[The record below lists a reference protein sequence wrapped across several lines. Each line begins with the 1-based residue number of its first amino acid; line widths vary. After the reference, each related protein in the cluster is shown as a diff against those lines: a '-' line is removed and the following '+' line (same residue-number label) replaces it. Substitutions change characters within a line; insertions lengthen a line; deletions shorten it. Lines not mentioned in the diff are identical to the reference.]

1 MDVLSDILGTLRL
14 RGGVHFRCEFA
25 SPWGMA
31 MESTTDAPFHIVV
44 RGNFW
49 LRVPDRSEPIA
60 LHAGDLVVMPRG
72 GAHALLD
79 SPDRPARP
87 VGDVVAGQSLDRYGP
102 VVNEGDGQPASI
114 LCGYF
119 RFDRS
124 PPHPLLDALPALIHV
139 KGTDSQDLTWLNATL
154 NFMIHETRAARPGA
168 EAVVDRMAAVL
179 FIHVLRAYVEG
190 SDAPSGMLAAFTDRQ
205 VGAALELMHRR
216 PGEAWTLEA
225 LARQVG
231 MSRSVFAARFHQMVR
246 QPPLQY
252 LTLWRMQVARAQ
264 LVSTRLSLARIAE
277 QVGYRTEASFSKT
290 FRRIVGTSPGQFRK
304 RERSPIDGEADGG
317 SR

>member
-1 MDVLSDILGTLRL
+1 MLATMRL

-31 MESTTDAPFHIVV
+31 MEPTRDAPFHIVV

-49 LRVPDRSEPIA
+49 LRVADRREPIA
-60 LHAGDLVVMPRG
+60 LHAGDLVVMPQG

-79 SPDRPARP
+79 SPGGAARP
-87 VGDVVAGQSLDRYGP
+87 VAEIVAGQSLDRYGP

-119 RFDRS
+119 RFDRN
-124 PPHPLLDALPALIHV
+124 PPHPLLDALPTLIHV
-139 KGTDSQDLTWLNATL
+139 KGADSQDLAWLNATL

-168 EAVVDRMAAVL
+168 EAVVDRLAAVL
-179 FIHVLRAYVEG
+179 FIQVLRAYIESG
-190 SDAPSGMLAAFTDRQ
+190 ESSPGMLAAFADRQ
-205 VGAALELMHRR
+205 IGAALELMHRR
-216 PGEAWTLEA
+216 PTEAWTLDG

-231 MSRSVFAARFHQMVR
+231 LSRSVFAARFQRLVR

-252 LTLWRMQVARAQ
+252 LTLWRMQLARTQ
-264 LVSTRLSLARIAE
+264 LTSTRLPLARIAE
-277 QVGYRTEASFSKT
+277 RVGYGTEASFSKA
-290 FRRIVGTSPGQFRK
+290 FKKIVGTSPGQYR
-304 RERSPIDGEADGG
+304 RQAGPGVDAAGQG
-317 SR
+317 